1 MRSSCRKIRDSHGE
15 GHWDV
20 AEVDGDHEDVEFV
33 GEAPA
38 DQPVDAGDEHGDD
51 EGTGNSYY
59 RGPRLLIGITM

>member
-38 DQPVDAGDEHGDD
+38 DQPVDAGDEHGND
-51 EGTGNSYY
+51 EGANNS
-59 RGPRLLIGITM
+59 